1 MYTAIR
7 RTLFTILILFVSA
20 FAYGQKNVLSML
32 NGRFSFSFPDSEK
45 TKQKKKYEVVLYGVL
60 KAHCYHNETIIVLKS
75 LQSFCFAFYLASQ

>member
-1 MYTAIR
+1 
-7 RTLFTILILFVSA
+7 
-20 FAYGQKNVLSML
+20 ML

-60 KAHCYHNETIIVLKS
+60 KAQSKTVQVLNHLGFRCGHCYHNATIIELKS